1 MFTFYSITVA
11 TFLLSVNSFSP
22 STRSRSTWIRQIC
35 LFSDVSGSPLPTF
48 DGLVNDNIPKREV
61 STPIVESPLVERA
74 LDSALDFL
82 QDGEGD
88 VEEEDDE
95 LDMFEIFEESPDFE
109 INYDLIKEYE
119 NKEAEAL
126 ANKLPTAMDLHKSV
140 IKAAVEKWRKH
151 EGDVG
156 SMEVQIATCTERVK
170 YLTTHL
176 LNNKEDKAA
185 KRGLDNLVT
194 LRRKALNYLYN
205 TDRAKAEEMV
215 KALGIRYR
223 PPGQLWDKN
232 AKYAAFKNTKSK
244 FMKLRLIAKQE
255 RDARAKASASV

>member
-1 MFTFYSITVA
+1 
-11 TFLLSVNSFSP
+11 
-22 STRSRSTWIRQIC
+22 
-35 LFSDVSGSPLPTF
+35 
-48 DGLVNDNIPKREV
+48 
-61 STPIVESPLVERA
+61 LVERA

-82 QDGEGD
+82 QDGEAE

-95 LDMFEIFEESPDFE
+95 LDMFEIYEESPDFE

-126 ANKLPTAMDLHKSV
+126 ANHVPSAMDGHNV
-140 IKAAVEKWRKH
+140 NIKAAVAKWRKH
-151 EGDVG
+151 ENDVG
-156 SMEVQIATCTERVK
+156 SMEVQIATANERIK
-170 YLTTHL
+170 YLTQHL
-176 LNNKEDKAA
+176 LKNREDKAA

-194 LRRKALNYLYN
+194 ARRKALNYLYN

-244 FMKLRLIAKQE
+244 YMRLRLLAKQE
-255 RDARAKASASV
+255 RDARAKESASV